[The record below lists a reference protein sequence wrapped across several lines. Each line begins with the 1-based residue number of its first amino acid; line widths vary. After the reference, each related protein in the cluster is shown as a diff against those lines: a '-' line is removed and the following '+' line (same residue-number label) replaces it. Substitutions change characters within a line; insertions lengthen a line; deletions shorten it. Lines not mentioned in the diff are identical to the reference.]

1 MTTDATQAVIFNPFD
16 PEFRKNP
23 YPTYH
28 RLLVEDPVQEGP
40 LGGLVLSRYADCTA
54 MLRDPRASSDFRKSD
69 NFRQQALDQGLDYD
83 ALLEENRS
91 FLSLDPP
98 DHTRLRG
105 LVNKAFTPKV
115 VEGLKPR
122 IHEIVTELLDEALE
136 RGTVDIMEDYAY
148 PLPVAIICD
157 MLGVPFEDN
166 VRFRAWTKAA
176 ARSLDPDELLSKE
189 EQGARQATFDA
200 FDEYFEDLIKKR
212 RADPKDDLI
221 SALIAA
227 EDDGAKLSHEE
238 LVSTCILI
246 LIAGHETTVNLIGN
260 GTLQLLRH
268 EDQQDLLR
276 ARPEIIKSAV
286 EELLRFDPPVQLTAR
301 LGLEDIPVG
310 DKVLKKGQQ
319 ALLLIGAANRDPEQ
333 FPDPQRLDL
342 LRAENRHIAF
352 GMGIHFCLGAPVARV
367 EGQTAIGELIS
378 RTTKLEFLA
387 DEPRYNENLVLRGL
401 AELPVRL
408 TAR

>member
-1 MTTDATQAVIFNPFD
+1 MTTDATQTVMFNPFD

-28 RLLVEDPVQEGP
+28 RLLIEDPVQENP

-122 IHEIVTELLDEALE
+122 IQEIVTELLDAALE
-136 RGTVDIMEDYAY
+136 RGTIDIMEDYAY

-176 ARSLDPDELLSKE
+176 ARSLDPDELLSKD
-189 EQGARQATFDA
+189 EQDARQATFDA
-200 FDEYFEDLIKKR
+200 FNEYFEDLIQKR

-227 EDDGAKLSHEE
+227 EDEGAKLSHEE

-276 ARPEIIKSAV
+276 SRPEIIKSAV

-301 LGLEDIPVG
+301 LGLEDIAVG
-310 DKVLKKGQQ
+310 GKVLKKGQQ

-333 FPDPQRLDL
+333 FPEPQRLDL

-408 TAR
+408 TPR